1 MPNESDNRNP
11 EQLDRGEPGLVRFSE
26 TVTATDD
33 PEQAAKYADLFLLC
47 MACVGTVFGSLAGCG
62 IYLWLF
68 ANHQS
73 TVSSF
78 MAPLLTSVAFGG
90 ACGCA
95 TVMIILHARDLI
107 RWETRKNGL
116 RG

>member
-1 MPNESDNRNP
+1 MLNESDNRDLEERTRN
-11 EQLDRGEPGLVRFSE
+11 EPGLVRFSE
-26 TVTATDD
+26 VVTATDD

-47 MACVGTVFGSLAGCG
+47 MACVGTAFGSLAGCG

-73 TVSSF
+73 PISSS
-78 MAPLLTSVAFGG
+78 MAPLLTSVALGG

-95 TVMIILHARDLI
+95 TVMIILHAQDLI
-107 RWETRKNGL
+107 RWETRKS
-116 RG
+116 